1 MTKKNLY
8 IAWGVLYALCA
19 VLGFIPEPQGALY
32 GLLFLLSLAFFIPPT
47 VLLYRAIPRE
57 DLATVRLIRTL
68 SLLSLSA
75 TLVML
80 VLNLLSVG
88 GTREAGRFV
97 YYLLILVSSPMVCNQ
112 IWFPSLFLWA
122 CLMVVSWQQLQKQK
136 KQK

>member
-19 VLGFIPEPQGALY
+19 VLGLIPEPQGALY

-88 GTREAGRFV
+88 GTREAGRFA
-97 YYLLILVSSPMVCNQ
+97 YYLLIIVSSPMVCNQ
-112 IWFPSLFLWA
+112 VWFPSLFLWA
-122 CLMVVSWQQLQKQK
+122 CLMVVSWNEIK
-136 KQK
+136 KNKKK

>member
-8 IAWGVLYALCA
+8 IAWGVLYVLCA
-19 VLGFIPEPQGALY
+19 ALGFIPAPQGALY
-32 GLLFLLSLAFFIPPT
+32 GLLFMLSLAFFIPPA
-47 VLLYRAIPRE
+47 VLLYRAVPRQ

-75 TLVML
+75 TLVVL

-88 GTREAGRFV
+88 GSPEAGLFV

-122 CLMVVSWQQLQKQK
+122 CLMVVSWQEIRKHK
-136 KQK
+136 KK